1 MFSRILVGVDG
12 SSPSQRAFAVALDL
26 AKHYRAPLHVCS
38 VIEDVPKY
46 DGESIADV
54 DATVDRA
61 RKALDRVYESLAA
74 DAKREKVRLVRHVVP
89 GHPVEGIVQ
98 LAEKEGIECIVL
110 GGLGHSRVLRR
121 AAGGTGTQVAYHA
134 HCSVLIV
141 R

>member
-1 MFSRILVGVDG
+1 MFSRFLVGVDG

-26 AKHYRAPLHVCS
+26 AKHYRAPLHVGS

-61 RKALDRVYESLAA
+61 RKALDHVYESLAA

-98 LAEKEGIECIVL
+98 LAEQEGIECIVL

>member
-121 AAGGTGTQVAYHA
+121 AAGGTGTQVAHHA